1 MISLDDKVV
10 VVTGASSGIGK
21 ATSLEFAR
29 KGARVVLA
37 ARRLTELQSICE
49 EIHNMGG
56 QCIAV
61 KTDVTSCTEVEALF
75 RETVRRFG
83 QVDIL
88 VNNAGRGLKRE
99 MIETD
104 SKDWQSVIDTNL
116 KSVFLCS
123 KEAAIAMAQKKIQGH
138 IITVASIAGLF
149 AVPGYASYCASKYGV
164 RGFQRAVKWE
174 LRRLGIRTSTIYP
187 FRVDTAFF
195 NIYPSR
201 PPRWQML
208 HPKDLAQYI
217 TAIATG
223 SRTFRLYARLVLIFK
238 RLYYLI
244 SFKS

>member
-1 MISLDDKVV
+1 MISLNNKVV
-10 VVTGASSGIGK
+10 IVTGASSGIGR
-21 ATSLEFAR
+21 ATSLGFAR

-37 ARRLTELQSICE
+37 ARRLAELQSICE
-49 EIHNMGG
+49 EIHNMGE

-75 RETVRRFG
+75 RETVRKFG

-104 SKDWQSVIDTNL
+104 SNDWQSVIDTNL

-123 KEAAIAMAQKKIQGH
+123 KEAAMVMAQKKIKGH
-138 IITVASIAGLF
+138 IITVASIASLF
-149 AVPGYASYCASKYGV
+149 AVPGYASYCAAKHGV

-195 NIYPSR
+195 DVYPNR

-208 HPKDLAQYI
+208 SPNDLAQYI

-238 RLYYLI
+238 RFYYLI
-244 SFKS
+244 SCKS